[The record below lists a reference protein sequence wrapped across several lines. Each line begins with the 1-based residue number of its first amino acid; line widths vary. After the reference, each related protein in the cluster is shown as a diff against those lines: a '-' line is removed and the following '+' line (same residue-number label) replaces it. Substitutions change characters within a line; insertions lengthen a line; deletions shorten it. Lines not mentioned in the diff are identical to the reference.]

1 MYDRITNKIH
11 DPYGNHKAK
20 SASTTD
26 DLSLSDISYCDD
38 DQEDIDVS
46 LDATLKIER
55 TKEARSKS
63 YVSSNTKRVCKKKK
77 TADPTNRK
85 GCWGTVIECGGN
97 HIRNKWTIHFDDKT
111 VEYWNLNQLG
121 AGIAMYKRNKM
132 LCGLSRN
139 FASPQNK
146 AYSEEW

>member
-46 LDATLKIER
+46 LDETLTIER
-55 TKEARSKS
+55 TKDDGARSKS
-63 YVSSNTKRVCKKKK
+63 YISSTKRVCKQK
-77 TADPTNRK
+77 ADPTNRK
-85 GCWGTVIECGGN
+85 GCWGTVIECVGN
-97 HIRNKWTIHFDDKT
+97 HTRNKWTIHFDDKT
-111 VEYWNLNQLG
+111 VEYWNLNHLELG
-121 AGIAMYKRNKM
+121 L
-132 LCGLSRN
+132 LCTKGT
-139 FASPQNK
+139 K
-146 AYSEEW
+146 